1 MQSVT
6 LEILKQAT
14 VSTFV
19 LLAIMGAQSVGLWA
33 ILIQKW
39 FANRTRKGSF
49 TKWRQMLGERP
60 TFQDLLKLSKSMP
73 ESPMGRITRSALVEM
88 EGMSAYVSYDSLEH
102 RGELVREAVERTVE
116 QEKDQNEKGLVF
128 LAFCSATGPL
138 MGLLG
143 TVWGIMDS
151 FYQIGKQGSGNITV
165 VAPGIAEALLATMG
179 GLLVAIPA
187 SIGYNAFT
195 GFNRKAETLM
205 LAFGSELV
213 SLFKRGDLSALERS
227 APAAAKKA

>member
-1 MQSVT
+1 MHSVT

-14 VSTFV
+14 ISTWII
-19 LLAIMGAQSVGLWA
+19 LGIMAMLSVGLWA
-33 ILIQKW
+33 VCIQKW
-39 FANRTRKGSF
+39 FANGARKRSF
-49 TKWRQMLGERP
+49 TKWRQLMGDRP
-60 TFQDLLKLSKSMP
+60 TFQDLLKQSKNMP
-73 ESPMGRITRSALVEM
+73 DTPMGRITRSALSEM

-102 RGELVREAVERTVE
+102 RGELVREAVERTVD
-116 QEKDQNEKGLVF
+116 QEKEVNERGLVF

-187 SIGYNAFT
+187 SVGYNAFA
-195 GFNRKAETLM
+195 GFNRKAESIM

-213 SLFKRGDLSALERS
+213 SLFKRGDLTALERT
-227 APAAAKKA
+227 PAAKKA

>member
-1 MQSVT
+1 MNSVT

-14 VSTFV
+14 VSTWFILGIMAV
-19 LLAIMGAQSVGLWA
+19 LSVGLWA
-33 ILIQKW
+33 ICIQKW
-39 FANRTRKGSF
+39 FANGTRKRSF
-49 TKWRQMLGERP
+49 AKWRMMMGVHP
-60 TFQDLLKLSKSMP
+60 TFQDLLKQSKTMP
-73 ESPMGRITRSALVEM
+73 DTPMGRITRSALSEM

-102 RGELVREAVERTVE
+102 RGELVREAVERTLD
-116 QEKDQNEKGLVF
+116 QEKELNERGLVY

-187 SIGYNAFT
+187 SVGYNAFA
-195 GFNRKAETLM
+195 GFNRKAESIL

-213 SLFKRGDLSALERS
+213 SLFKRGDLTALERS
-227 APAAAKKA
+227 PAAKKA

>member
-6 LEILKQAT
+6 LEILQKAT
-14 VSTFV
+14 VSTWV
-19 LLAIMGAQSVGLWA
+19 LLAIMGVLSVGLWA
-33 ILIQKW
+33 IAIRKW
-39 FANRTRKGSF
+39 FANRSRKSSF
-49 TKWRQMLGERP
+49 GRWRQLMGERP

-73 ESPMGRITRSALVEM
+73 DTPMGHITKSALTEM

-102 RGELVREAVERTVE
+102 RGELVREAVERTVD
-116 QEKDQNEKGLVF
+116 QEKEENERGLIY

-187 SIGYNAFT
+187 SVAYNAFA
-195 GFNRKAETLM
+195 GFNRKAESVM
-205 LAFGSELV
+205 FAFGSEVV
-213 SLFKRGDLSALERS
+213 SLFKRGDLSALER